1 MSNLET
7 EEVKNSEKTR
17 VSEATFFGK
26 FKQKFLEGWQKSSKI
41 GKIWTVFAPVLI
53 ISLIICF
60 FATDLSAKIFNPQEY
75 EVYEYAIK
83 CVESELRFPNTA
95 KYPSFRDCSINK
107 SNHSTQIIVD
117 KYKTNSSISNKSMKY
132 AWDVSGYGTCEN
144 AMGMTLNYSFT
155 VTVVLSESGE
165 FWCYK
170 CDTSL

>member
-1 MSNLET
+1 MSNIET

-26 FKQKFLEGWQKSSKI
+26 FKQEFLERWQKSSTI
-41 GKIWTVFAPVLI
+41 EKIWTVFAPVLL

-95 KYPSFRDCSINK
+95 KHPSFRDCSINK
-107 SNHSTQIIVD
+107 SNHSMQIIVD
-117 KYKTNSSISNKSMKY
+117 MCKFNSSIKNKSMKY
-132 AWDVSGYGTCEN
+132 AWDVSGYGTCED
-144 AMGMTLNYSFT
+144 AMCRTVNYSFT

-165 FWCYK
+165 LWCYK